1 MRPPGCFI
9 RSPVTGAAGVA
20 PAQADRVIGWEG
32 EAPERGDERRDL
44 HAGDHV
50 DHRRSEVARVLRID
64 RARPRIHDLPLPGMK
79 IVFASNLTGQER
91 IAGGVGAVILAV
103 ERVLHRAVAAPGV
116 RRRGVLL
123 VAVRRV
129 REVREHDRGIRLPIL
144 VRRVIRDAV
153 EQADVGLSAGGVPSI
168 GTTLPTAVQTN
179 ITSLGTVT
187 TGTIAIAGTIS
198 TTNTTASTSTGTGAL
213 TVTGGAGIGGALYSG
228 TDHTAQVVGTSATPT
243 IAYGV
248 GAGTGAATVALIGNQ
263 MAFYLQFNTGTGP
276 TTGVIFT
283 ITVPTATGAF
293 GAPPILVPQSTSAVT
308 QTGRISIALT
318 STTTWTAT
326 AVVALSASTNYAYY
340 IVCPASF

>member
-1 MRPPGCFI
+1 MLQ
-9 RSPVTGAAGVA
+9 SGASTT
-20 PAQADRVIGWEG
+20 PAWSTTTYPATNAINT
-32 EAPERGDERRDL
+32 L
-44 HAGDHV
+44 
-50 DHRRSEVARVLRID
+50 LY
-64 RARPRIHDLPLPGMK
+64 
-79 IVFASNLTGQER
+79 ASSANTMS
-91 IAGGVGAVILAV
+91 ALAT
-103 ERVLHRAVAAPGV
+103 ANN
-116 RRRGVLL
+116 GVL
-123 VAVRRV
+123 VT
-129 REVREHDRGIRLPIL
+129 
-144 VRRVIRDAV
+144 
-153 EQADVGLSAGGVPSI
+153 SAGGVPSI

-213 TVTGGAGIGGALYSG
+213 TVTGGAGIGGALYSA
-228 TDHTAQVVGTSATPT
+228 TVHTAQVVGTSATPT
-243 IAYGV
+243 VAYGV

-340 IVCPASF
+340 VVCPASF